1 MSEPRREVPWQ
12 RGIRNMEVLT
22 EERKGQNKGDK
33 LRSKMKRMEIDR
45 EGCKDKRRGSEEG

>member
-45 EGCKDKRRGSEEG
+45 EGLQRQEEGE